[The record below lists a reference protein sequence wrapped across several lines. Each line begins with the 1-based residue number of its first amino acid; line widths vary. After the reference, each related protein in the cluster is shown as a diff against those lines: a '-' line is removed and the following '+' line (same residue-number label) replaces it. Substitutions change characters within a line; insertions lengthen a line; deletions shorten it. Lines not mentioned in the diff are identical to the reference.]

1 MLLTSLAFVMFYTSW
16 DSVPQKKTA
25 LESPR
30 YLLQSSFLMYCTRGN
45 EAEMQ
50 KGVKET
56 IKGMEGTAAKLND
69 VFVVLCTSENEK
81 EY

>member
-1 MLLTSLAFVMFYTSW
+1 
-16 DSVPQKKTA
+16 
-25 LESPR
+25 
-30 YLLQSSFLMYCTRGN
+30 MYCTRGN

>member
-1 MLLTSLAFVMFYTSW
+1 
-16 DSVPQKKTA
+16 
-25 LESPR
+25 
-30 YLLQSSFLMYCTRGN
+30 
-45 EAEMQ
+45 MQ